1 MKKKLLDLREKL
13 PRNFV
18 AMLRA
23 VSLTQQELGN
33 SGFVIG
39 ATARDLILSYGYNIK
54 VRRATNDVDIGV
66 TVRSWSQ
73 YEQLRKVLIGSG
85 KFTETRIEQRLIWNA
100 ENKITLDIVP
110 FGEIESPEGFVAFPP
125 DGAFVMTTH
134 GFSEAAEDTI
144 EVQLADDLTVK
155 VASLA
160 GLGLLKLVSWSD
172 RPSERERDVQ
182 DVWFII
188 INYLDCGN
196 EERLFAENS
205 KHFDLVEDF
214 DVELTGAKLFGRD
227 VAKLLNDKTKQILQN
242 ALSEADLNA
251 GIYKLTAIISRF
263 TRILEP
269 DDESIIT
276 VWRAFKEELFRK

>member
-13 PRNFV
+13 PRNLV
-18 AMLRA
+18 EMLRA
-23 VSLTQQELGN
+23 VSLIQQELGLA
-33 SGFVIG
+33 GFVIG
-39 ATARDLILSYGYNIK
+39 ATARDLILSYGYNIE

-66 TVRSWSQ
+66 AVGSWSE
-73 YEQLRKVLIGSG
+73 YEQLRQALIGSE
-85 KFTETRIEQRLIWNA
+85 KFIETGIEQRLIWKA
-100 ENKITLDIVP
+100 ESRITLDLVP
-110 FGEIESPEGFVAFPP
+110 FGKIESPAGQVAFPP

-134 GFSEAAEDTI
+134 GFGEAAKDSI
-144 EVQLADDLTVK
+144 EAQLANDLTIK

-172 RPSERERDVQ
+172 RPQERTRDAQ

-188 INYLDCGN
+188 KNYLDAGN
-196 EERLFAENS
+196 KERLFAEDS
-205 KHFDLVEDF
+205 EHFDLVEDF

-227 VAKLLNDKTKQILQN
+227 VAALLSDNTKRILQN
-242 ALSEADLNA
+242 ALSEEDMNV

-263 TRILEP
+263 TKNLEP

-276 VWRAFKEELFRK
+276 VWRAFREELLR